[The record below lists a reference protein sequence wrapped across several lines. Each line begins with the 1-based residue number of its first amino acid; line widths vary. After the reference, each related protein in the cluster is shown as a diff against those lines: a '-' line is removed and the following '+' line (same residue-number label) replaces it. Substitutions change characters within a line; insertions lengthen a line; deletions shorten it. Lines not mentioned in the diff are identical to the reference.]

1 MSTVEETRPASASA
15 ELRPTGATVAV
26 LIPCFNEEAAIATVV
41 TEFRAALPEAEIYV
55 YDNNSTD
62 ATMERALAAGAVVRT
77 EARQGKGNVVRRM
90 FADVDADVYVMVDGD
105 NTYDAATARV
115 MVDMLI
121 DRRLDMVVAARVPV
135 GGDAHR
141 RGHTV
146 GNAAFTRL
154 LKLLFGGGFT
164 DVFSGYRAMSR
175 RFVKSFPVRSDG
187 FEIETELSAHAQ
199 EIVASVAEVPSAYGA
214 REAGAE
220 SKLHTVRDG
229 ARILVTALR
238 LFENMRPLQ
247 FFGIMFLLLSALALA
262 LGIPVVNEYVETGL
276 VLRFPTAILAAAIQT
291 VAFISLTA
299 GLILKSVRSTRQEAR
314 RLAYLRYDPPSPRRT
329 HG

>member
-1 MSTVEETRPASASA
+1 MSTVEQTRPASTPTDA
-15 ELRPTGATVAV
+15 RPTGASVAV

-41 TEFRAALPEAEIYV
+41 ADFRAALPEAEIYV

-62 ATMERALAAGAVVRT
+62 ATMERAMAAGAVVRT
-77 EARQGKGNVVRRM
+77 EPRQGKGNVVRRM

-105 NTYDAATARV
+105 NTYDASTARL

-135 GGDAHR
+135 GDAAHR
-141 RGHTV
+141 RGHAL

-164 DVFSGYRAMSR
+164 DVFSGFRAMSR

-199 EIVASVAEVPSAYGA
+199 EIVASVAEVPSAFGA

-220 SKLHTVRDG
+220 SKLRTVRDG

-247 FFGIMFLLLSALALA
+247 FFGILFLLLTALALA
-262 LGIPVVNEYVETGL
+262 LGIPVVNEYRETGL

-299 GLILKSVRSTRQEAR
+299 GLVLKSVRSARQEAR
-314 RLAYLRYDPPSPRRT
+314 RLAYLRYDPPKGR
-329 HG
+329 